1 MHITNRKASEFS
13 EEIRVLFSLPQFRL
27 EDEVR
32 GEENTHDQ
40 LWTEADASGGII
52 SMLREMSYVVA
63 RSCC

>member
-32 GEENTHDQ
+32 GEVNTQDQ
-40 LWTEADASGGII
+40 LWTEEDASGGII
-52 SMLREMSYVVA
+52 SILREMSYVVA

>member
-1 MHITNRKASEFS
+1 VHITNRKASEFS

-32 GEENTHDQ
+32 GEVNTQDQ
-40 LWTEADASGGII
+40 LWTEEDASGGII
-52 SMLREMSYVVA
+52 SILREMSYVVA